1 MAVAPSLEH
10 DMSPRRTLAALLA
23 MLPGIAAAEF
33 HVVIIEGLG
42 GDDSYH
48 EQFADQVD
56 AIERATSS
64 LDASVTVFH
73 DGDYSRADVKEHFR
87 ALAAEVGRD
96 DRVALFLIGH
106 GSYDDHE
113 YKFNIAGPDL
123 TGADLVDMLGALD
136 STNQLL
142 VDTSSAS
149 GATYELLKADN
160 RSLILATR
168 SGSERHATRFGHY
181 FVVALGDAS
190 ADLDKNQMVTAEEA
204 FEFAAR
210 QVADYFERNGQLATE
225 HPRIEGSQ
233 VARFSLSRLG
243 GARPVVADSALQ
255 RLVESRER
263 LNADIEELRLRRDSM
278 PAEDYQSELLPM
290 MLELATIEEQIEQ
303 RETELGNED

>member
-1 MAVAPSLEH
+1 MSL
-10 DMSPRRTLAALLA
+10 RRSLAALLA
-23 MLPGIAAAEF
+23 ILPGLAAAEF
-33 HVVIIEGLG
+33 HAVIIEGLG
-42 GDDSYH
+42 GDDSYR
-48 EQFADQVD
+48 EQFAAQVD

-64 LDASVTVFH
+64 LGARVTVFR
-73 DGDYSRADVKEHFR
+73 DGEFSRADVLDHFQ

-106 GSYDDHE
+106 GSYDDYE

-123 TGADLVDMLGALD
+123 TSTDLSEMLDALD
-136 STNQLL
+136 SGNQLL
-142 VDTSSAS
+142 VNTSSAS

-181 FVVALGDAS
+181 FVTALADAS

-210 QVADYFERNGQLATE
+210 QVADFFDRNGQLATE
-225 HPRIEGSQ
+225 HPRMEGSQ

-243 GARPVVADSALQ
+243 AARPVAADSALQ

-278 PAEDYQSELLPM
+278 PAEDYQSELLPL
-290 MLELATIEEQIEQ
+290 MLELATLEEQIDQ
-303 RETELGNED
+303 REAELDDDQ